1 MYYSDIKSEDN
12 IIKELKIKN
21 EERIKESKGEYNLK
35 KIYLD
40 FKKNKN
46 YNLDLAEYKSDKIS
60 IQKDKIKGLILVA
73 NEEIP
78 KGELIMS
85 SRAITYV
92 PKLDK
97 NFNKI
102 DYDNEEHHFML
113 LKQIEEKMIYT
124 QEDNPEIYELYD
136 KENTNLSLEERK
148 QNYIKVY
155 LIKMLIYQ

>member
-1 MYYSDIKSEDN
+1 
-12 IIKELKIKN
+12 
-21 EERIKESKGEYNLK
+21 
-35 KIYLD
+35 
-40 FKKNKN
+40 
-46 YNLDLAEYKSDKIS
+46 
-60 IQKDKIKGLILVA
+60 
-73 NEEIP
+73 
-78 KGELIMS
+78 MS